1 MINAM
6 PKTKT
11 KWPEWA
17 KDPLKFAFPPDKA
30 LAKGALK
37 PKKSRAK
44 RK

>member
-1 MINAM
+1 M
-6 PKTKT
+6 PKTKPAKLP
-11 KWPEWA
+11 KWANE
-17 KDPLKFAFPPDKA
+17 PLKFTVNPDAA

>member
-1 MINAM
+1 M
-6 PKTKT
+6 PKTKPA
-11 KWPEWA
+11 KLPAWA
-17 KDPLKFAFPPDKA
+17 NEPLKFAVHPDKA